1 MATTADEF
9 REILNA
15 DGTIDMNRLRDVSRH
30 GVAAEVRGDV
40 WKYLLGV
47 SKPDKS
53 QAATDR
59 RKMAEE
65 YHDLVKSSESLH
77 QIKND
82 ILRYT
87 RRQSDLSV
95 PNLREKAE
103 RVLSSFFNFKN
114 STIPYHSGIVSMT
127 IAFFACV
134 SEESDVY
141 FCLKNLVR
149 KIEDKFQGDH
159 IRVDVANFM
168 MLFRSLIPDLYNHF
182 EEEEIHPK
190 EWVIS
195 WIRFL
200 LAKELPLSTECLLR
214 LWDSYFSCE
223 TPFEIHVYICLA
235 VLEACREEL
244 LERDQSDIMLF
255 LQRLPELDMD
265 QIITRAYN
273 IQWMVH
279 ERGLM

>member
-149 KIEDKFQGDH
+149 KIGGSLLPSFSQRITLYTPDPKF
-159 IRVDVANFM
+159 
-168 MLFRSLIPDLYNHF
+168 
-182 EEEEIHPK
+182 
-190 EWVIS
+190 
-195 WIRFL
+195 RFSII
-200 LAKELPLSTECLLR
+200 KVSKHNS
-214 LWDSYFSCE
+214 SY
-223 TPFEIHVYICLA
+223 VYILFIEYAGLCVQFHHNLII
-235 VLEACREEL
+235 
-244 LERDQSDIMLF
+244 SLF
-255 LQRLPELDMD
+255 L
-265 QIITRAYN
+265 
-273 IQWMVH
+273 
-279 ERGLM
+279 